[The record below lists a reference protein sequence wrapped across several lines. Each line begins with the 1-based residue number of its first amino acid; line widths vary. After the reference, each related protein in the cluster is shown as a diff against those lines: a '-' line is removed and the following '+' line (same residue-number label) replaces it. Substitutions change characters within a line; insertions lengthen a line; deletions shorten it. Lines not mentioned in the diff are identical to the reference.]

1 MQFNCP
7 VLARLANSYR
17 KADDYQLLARGLS
30 INWPMLI
37 NISAECDFLL
47 SCCLTRKSE
56 SCCMPIHYTKPATA
70 QAEAM
75 CALASLQGAFADV
88 STLFIHLPDGR
99 TV

>member
-1 MQFNCP
+1 
-7 VLARLANSYR
+7 
-17 KADDYQLLARGLS
+17 
-30 INWPMLI
+30 
-37 NISAECDFLL
+37 
-47 SCCLTRKSE
+47 
-56 SCCMPIHYTKPATA
+56 MPIHYTKPATA